1 MGERRMERTE
11 RTVVVA
17 GAGVGALALVA
28 ILAGAGVSGAVVAAV
43 AAIAAVALGAG
54 LVRQARQRS
63 APSSDE
69 SAVSFDP
76 RAELALAEERYRE
89 RLRGMVETLAHE
101 LRNPLAGMKGNLQ
114 LMEATYPTG
123 TQSHNDATE
132 LVADVVRLERIVQ
145 GLLSF
150 VRAADVHPAPCEV
163 DELVQ
168 RTVSAMP
175 QGEYTVSIAPDVGLA
190 RLDADRVG
198 DALRAVLRNAAQ
210 ANGEAPIEVTAAREA
225 DTVRVTVRDHGA
237 GIDEAERERLFAPFY
252 TTRTHGLGLGLALAR
267 QTVEAHGGRLDAG
280 NHPEGGGTFTLS
292 FPGGQ

>member
-1 MGERRMERTE
+1 MAEERGERTMVLTGGG
-11 RTVVVA
+11 VA
-17 GAGVGALALVA
+17 ALLLVA
-28 ILAGAGVSGAVVAAV
+28 VLAGAGVSSALVAAV
-43 AAIAAVALGAG
+43 AGMAGAVLGGLVLLGRQGGEGAGDDAAAIAPV
-54 LVRQARQRS
+54 
-63 APSSDE
+63 
-69 SAVSFDP
+69 DP

-123 TQSHNDATE
+123 TQSHSDATE

-168 RTVSAMP
+168 RTVSAVP

-190 RLDADRVG
+190 RLDADRVAE
-198 DALRAVLRNAAQ
+198 ALRAVLRNAAQ
-210 ANGEAPIEVTAAREA
+210 ANGEAPIEVTAARED